1 MANAQVLMS
10 QKAGVGKKQLGGN
23 GGGEGPS
30 GGKKYLFSKTFLTTV
45 LPYKRCVLKNSGVKC
60 FSAKKAKRS
69 TIPSHVVKG
78 RSGEDYTV
86 LGVSRAGFDE
96 NDQFERILV
105 FNNLGSSK
113 LDLASNSRK
122 FLSEDCV
129 QNNQRGVVSMPIGFN
144 IALSNATVV
153 EDQKWLGVKFVVDF
167 TPDQAGGVEI
177 GKFPVAV
184 NFVFRKGFNSDGNN
198 KSCLSL
204 TFQEVETIVKHARPI
219 LKKWAD
225 LGSEINFDSPNDV
238 PLPKDVIL
246 RETEKTDRTSRR
258 IVIFSVSLLKKQTG
272 SHSGAQE
279 GSVVASIREYSEDTR
294 RQMFVPTKTGIC
306 IGLRAL
312 YYVCFP
318 VWRVV
323 RAWHDAF
330 LNLALTEQS
339 LFAESQRAL
348 DEIESIVSKGLNLK
362 EGQLHPL
369 DKDELIV
376 RQMEG
381 YVEGD
386 DDSSDEDDVSDEE
399 FLNDILGVADAD
411 AVAAE

>member
-1 MANAQVLMS
+1 MIS
-10 QKAGVGKKQLGGN
+10 
-23 GGGEGPS
+23 
-30 GGKKYLFSKTFLTTV
+30 FL
-45 LPYKRCVLKNSGVKC
+45 
-60 FSAKKAKRS
+60 SAKKSKRS

-78 RSGEDYTV
+78 AKGEDIVV
-86 LGVSRAGFDE
+86 LGVSRAGFED

-129 QNNQRGVVSMPIGFN
+129 QNNQRGVVSMPIHFN
-144 IALSNATVV
+144 IALSNASVV
-153 EDQKWLGVKFVVDF
+153 EDQKWLGVKFAVDF
-167 TPDQAGGVEI
+167 TPDQEGGVEI

-184 NFVFRKGFNSDGNN
+184 NFVFRKGFNSDGGN

-204 TFQEVETIVKHARPI
+204 TFQEVETVVKHARPI
-219 LKKWAD
+219 LKKWAEF
-225 LGSEINFDSPNDV
+225 GSEVTFDSPNDV
-238 PLPKDVIL
+238 PLPKDVVL
-246 RETEKTDRTSRR
+246 RETEKTDRSQRR
-258 IVIFSVSLLKKQTG
+258 IVLFSVSLLKKQTG
-272 SHSGAQE
+272 SHAGAQE
-279 GSVVASIREYSEDTR
+279 GSVVASVREYSEDTR
-294 RQMFVPTKTGIC
+294 RGMFVPTKIGIC
-306 IGLRAL
+306 MGLRAL
-312 YYVCFP
+312 YYVCYP
-318 VWRVV
+318 VWRQV

-339 LFAESQRAL
+339 LNDESLRAVA
-348 DEIESIVSKGLNLK
+348 EIESIVSKGLTLK
-362 EGQLHPL
+362 DGQLHPL

-386 DDSSDEDDVSDEE
+386 DESGDEDDVSDEE

-411 AVAAE
+411 VVASE